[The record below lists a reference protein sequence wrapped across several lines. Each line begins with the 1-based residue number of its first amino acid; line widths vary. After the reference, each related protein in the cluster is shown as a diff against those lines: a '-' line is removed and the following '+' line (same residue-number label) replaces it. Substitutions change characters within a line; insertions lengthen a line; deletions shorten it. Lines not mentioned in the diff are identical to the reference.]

1 MRGGWKEKRAKSR
14 CEEHIATILVRQPY
28 LEEFYLKTSAK
39 FLRSS

>member
-1 MRGGWKEKRAKSR
+1 MRGGWKEQRAKIR
-14 CEEHIATILVRQPY
+14 CEKHIAIISVRQPF